1 MYIATNETTT
11 IRSGILDYMPSNIR
25 RRLFNINLDE
35 AREIRISP
43 GKPVSIYFNDGCY
56 YINTRENLSR
66 IPNNAVRAARSD
78 IDEALELAS
87 KSSVYSV
94 RDEIKNGFISI
105 GGGHRIGITGTAV
118 TEDGKID
125 FLKDISGLNYRL
137 AREVIGASD
146 KVIDK
151 IIDKDLSVKNTLII
165 SPPGAGKTTML
176 RDIARQI
183 SYRGVRVSIVDERR
197 EIAAMCE
204 GKSAFDLGF
213 STDVLEGASKAEGM
227 LMMLRSMSPEVIITD
242 EIGRAED
249 IAAIEKIINSGV
261 KIITT
266 VHGENRNQLLH
277 RRDLREACRYFE
289 IMLTLS
295 KRRGAGT
302 VEEIYSAGEAVL

>member
-11 IRSGILDYMPSNIR
+11 IRSGILDYIPSKIR

-56 YINTRENLSR
+56 YINARENLSR
-66 IPNNAVRAARSD
+66 IPNNAVRAAKSD
-78 IDEALELAS
+78 IEEAMELAS

-94 RDEIKNGFISI
+94 RDEIRNGFITIS
-105 GGGHRIGITGTAV
+105 GGHRIGITGTAV
-118 TEDGKID
+118 TEDGKIG

-137 AREVIGASD
+137 AREVIGAA
-146 KVIDK
+146 DK
-151 IIDKDLSVKNTLII
+151 IIGKIMSDDLSVKNTLII

-176 RDIARQI
+176 RDIARQL
-183 SYRGVRVSIVDERR
+183 SYHGIRVSIVDERR

-204 GKSAFDLGF
+204 GRSSFDLGF
-213 STDVLEGASKAEGM
+213 STDILEGASKADGM
-227 LMMLRSMSPEVIITD
+227 LMMLRSMSPDVIITD
-242 EIGRAED
+242 EIGRTED

-266 VHGENRNQLLH
+266 VHGKNRNQLLH
-277 RRDLREACRYFE
+277 RRDLREVCRYFD

-295 KRRGAGT
+295 KRHGAGT
-302 VEEIYSAGEAVL
+302 VEEVYLSGDEKT